1 LPRSLQIAWQIGWK
15 TVIAAGLLLT
25 LIWPALY
32 NGQPIFNPDMP
43 SYIRAADAGI
53 AKLTGRETVWSA
65 RWQTATASTEPSAAS
80 EVLPQNIGAL
90 HPDFVLAGR
99 SIYYGALLYFGDAV
113 GYLWPSIVIQ
123 AAVVVLAL
131 GLTLRNMGLFSWRLM
146 AIAVGGLA
154 VLSPLPFYTSLLIPD
169 IFAGV
174 AILATANL
182 VVFGGRMTRSLW
194 LVWVILLTA
203 ALSFHESLVPIAVG
217 MLGVGLVAH
226 LLGWDAC
233 RVGIVAVVVALA
245 LAAAGEVAF
254 TQSVKKVMGVYPIR
268 PPFLMAR
275 LIADGPGAAYLKAN
289 CPQAGFTVCRYVDR
303 LEAGHPSDRSEAFLW
318 GADVS
323 NGAVFMTIDTA
334 TRRALSDEQLRF
346 ALATF
351 AFDPVGEIEAA
362 ASDVFHQL
370 GMIGPGPWFDYANW
384 ADSFRE
390 RVPSPYF
397 EVMEKTKAWSGD
409 LPKISM
415 SVLTPL
421 VVLASMVY
429 LLVLATR
436 RRKQPVAA
444 PWLFVTI
451 VISGIIFN
459 AAVCGAISG
468 PHYRYQTRVIWLIP
482 LTAFLMHYGRR
493 MTSVN
498 ERLAELR
505 TAPHSGSPDGRFVPL
520 SPIEAARIISL

>member
-1 LPRSLQIAWQIGWK
+1 LQIGWK
-15 TVIAAGLLLT
+15 AVIAAGLLLT

-32 NGQPIFNPDMP
+32 NGQPIFNPDTP
-43 SYIRAADAGI
+43 SYIRTADAGI

-65 RWQTATASTEPSAAS
+65 RWQTATTSTQPSSAS

-90 HPDFVLAGR
+90 HPDFVLTGR

-123 AAVVVLAL
+123 AAVVLLAL

-182 VVFGGRMTRSLW
+182 VVFGGRMTRSL
-194 LVWVILLTA
+194 LFVWVILLTA
-203 ALSFHESLVPIAVG
+203 ALSFHESIVPITVG
-217 MLGVGLVAH
+217 LLCIGLVAH

-233 RVGIVAVVVALA
+233 RAGIVAVVLALA
-245 LAAAGEVAF
+245 LAAAGEAAF
-254 TQSVKKVMGVYPIR
+254 TQSVKKVMGIYPIR

-275 LIADGPGAAYLKAN
+275 LIADGPGTAYLRAN
-289 CPQAGFTVCRYVDR
+289 CPQAGFTICRYLDR
-303 LEAGHPSDRSEAFLW
+303 LWAGNPSDRSEAFLW
-318 GADVS
+318 GADVA
-323 NGAVFMTIDTA
+323 NGAVFMTVDAA
-334 TRRALSDEQLRF
+334 TRRALSDEQLSF
-346 ALATF
+346 ALATV
-351 AFDPVGEIEAA
+351 AFDPIGEIKAA
-362 ASDVFHQL
+362 AYDVFHQL
-370 GMIGPGPWFDYANW
+370 GMIGAGRWFEYAIS

-409 LPKISM
+409 LPTTSM
-415 SVLTPL
+415 SVLSPL
-421 VVLASMVY
+421 VALAAMVY
-429 LLVLATR
+429 LLVMVTW
-436 RRKQPVAA
+436 RRKQSTAT
-444 PWLFVTI
+444 PWLFTTI
-451 VISGIIFN
+451 IISGIIFN

-482 LTAFLMHYGRR
+482 LTAFLMHYNRR
-493 MTSVN
+493 VTSLN
-498 ERLAELR
+498 EHLDDLR
-505 TAPHSGSPDGRFVPL
+505 TVRYSGSPDGRFVPE